1 MSEQENSNTVGAAT
15 TRKDRKVRQG
25 AVVSKSGDK
34 SIVVVVESR
43 RRHARYGKVL
53 WHRSKFHVHDE
64 ENKAKVG
71 DNVRIVECR
80 PISRLKHW
88 RLVGI
93 EAGAESSG
101 QS

>member
-1 MSEQENSNTVGAAT
+1 MSEQVSTKTAEAAT
-15 TRKDRKVRQG
+15 TTRRVRQG

-71 DNVRIVECR
+71 DSVRIVECR

-93 EAGAESSG
+93 ATEAGSAAT
-101 QS
+101 

>member
-1 MSEQENSNTVGAAT
+1 MSDQVT
-15 TRKDRKVRQG
+15 TKTAEAVAIRKVRQG

-34 SIVVVVESR
+34 SIVVVIESR
-43 RRHARYGKVL
+43 RRHARYGKVQ

-64 ENKAKVG
+64 ANKAKVG

-93 EAGAESSG
+93 ATEAGTEKS
-101 QS
+101 